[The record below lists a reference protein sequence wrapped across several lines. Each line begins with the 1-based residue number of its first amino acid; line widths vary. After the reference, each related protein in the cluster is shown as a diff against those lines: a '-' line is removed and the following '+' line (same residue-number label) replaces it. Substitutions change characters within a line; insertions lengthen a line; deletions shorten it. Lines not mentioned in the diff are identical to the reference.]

1 MVSMLQIYKFGFDDL
16 ILLKPF
22 HTMMSIGRVCY
33 TDVTPFFSLRF
44 IHPHPFLRAVSPN
57 GRLEEDNRWPSRVR

>member
-33 TDVTPFFSLRF
+33 TDVTPFFLYDLF
-44 IHPHPFLRAVSPN
+44 ILILFF
-57 GRLEEDNRWPSRVR
+57 GQ